1 MACYSTINGSEKH
14 YITKIM
20 RKGVG
25 YITFLLAIL
34 FLQSCES
41 NLKDVQRIYKTTF
54 VPTGEADS
62 INLKYTDSGR
72 VKSILQSLKMV
83 DYSTAKN
90 PFVEF
95 PKSVLVTLIDANGN
109 KTTVVADKAIS
120 YKKTEVIDLI
130 GNVKI
135 QTFDGKVL
143 ETNQLY
149 FDQKNEWFFTEE
161 AFTFKDA
168 DGSYLQG
175 IGIDFS
181 KDFKIFNMQN
191 NNGEVNNM

>member
-1 MACYSTINGSEKH
+1 MTNGSEKR
-14 YITKIM
+14 YIISIM
-20 RKGVG
+20 KKFVELF
-25 YITFLLAIL
+25 TLFLAIL

-72 VKSILQSLKMV
+72 VKSILQSLKMI
-83 DYSTAKN
+83 DYSTAIN

-109 KTTVVADKAIS
+109 KTTVIADKAIS

-135 QTFDGKVL
+135 QTYDGKIL

-161 AFTFKDA
+161 AFTFRDA
-168 DGSYLQG
+168 DGSFLQG
-175 IGIDFS
+175 LGIDFS

>member
-1 MACYSTINGSEKH
+1 MINGSEKH
-14 YITKIM
+14 YITRIMKKI
-20 RKGVG
+20 VE
-25 YITFLLAIL
+25 YIAVFLAIL

-41 NLKDVQRIYKTTF
+41 NLKEVQRIYKTSF

-72 VKSILQSLKMV
+72 VKSILQSLKMI

-95 PKSVLVTLIDANGN
+95 PKAVLVTLIDANGN
-109 KTTVVADKAIS
+109 KTIVVADKAIS

-135 QTFDGKVL
+135 QTYDGKVL
-143 ETNQLY
+143 ATNQLY

-168 DGSYLQG
+168 DGSFLQG

>member
-1 MACYSTINGSEKH
+1 MINGSEKH
-14 YITKIM
+14 YIIKIM
-20 RKGVG
+20 RKRVG
-25 YITFLLAIL
+25 YIAFLLAIL
-34 FLQSCES
+34 LLQSCES

-135 QTFDGKVL
+135 QTYDGKVL
-143 ETNQLY
+143 VTNQLY

>member
-1 MACYSTINGSEKH
+1 MKKFVD
-14 YITKIM
+14 YIFVFVLI
-20 RKGVG
+20 
-25 YITFLLAIL
+25 LL
-34 FLQSCES
+34 LQSCES
-41 NLKDVQRIYKTTF
+41 NLKDVQRIYKTSF

-62 INLKYTDSGR
+62 INLKYTDSGK
-72 VKSILQSLKMV
+72 VKSTVQSLKMV

-95 PKSVLVTLIDANGN
+95 PKSVLVSLYDNNGN
-109 KTTVVADKAIS
+109 RTTVVADKAIS

-135 QTFDGKVL
+135 STYDGKVL

-161 AFTFKDA
+161 SFKFKDA
-168 DGSYLQG
+168 DGSFLQG
-175 IGIDFS
+175 VGIDFS

-191 NNGEVNNM
+191 NNGEVNNLNK

>member
-1 MACYSTINGSEKH
+1 MINGSEKH
-14 YITKIM
+14 YITRIMKKI
-20 RKGVG
+20 VEF
-25 YITFLLAIL
+25 IAFLLAIS

-41 NLKDVQRIYKTTF
+41 NLKDVQRIYKTSF

-72 VKSILQSLKMV
+72 VKSILQSLKMI

-95 PKSVLVTLIDANGN
+95 PKAVLVTLIDANGN
-109 KTTVVADKAIS
+109 KTIVVADKAIS

-135 QTFDGKVL
+135 KTYDGKVL

-149 FDQKNEWFFTEE
+149 FDQKNEWFFTDE
-161 AFTFKDA
+161 AFIFKEA
-168 DGSYLQG
+168 DGSFLQG

-191 NNGEVNNM
+191 NNGEKINM

>member
-1 MACYSTINGSEKH
+1 MINGSEKH
-14 YITKIM
+14 YIIKIM

-25 YITFLLAIL
+25 YIAFLLAIL

-41 NLKDVQRIYKTTF
+41 NLKDVQRIYKTSF

-72 VKSILQSLKMV
+72 VKSILQSIKMI

-135 QTFDGKVL
+135 QTYDGKVL
-143 ETNQLY
+143 VTNQLY

-161 AFTFKDA
+161 AFTFKDT

>member
-1 MACYSTINGSEKH
+1 MKKFVEFILVFT
-14 YITKIM
+14 
-20 RKGVG
+20 
-25 YITFLLAIL
+25 LIL

-41 NLKDVQRIYKTTF
+41 NLKDVQRIYKTSF

-62 INLKYTDSGR
+62 INLKYTDSGK
-72 VKSILQSLKMV
+72 VKSTVQSLKMV

-95 PKSVLVTLIDANGN
+95 PKAVLVTLYDN
-109 KTTVVADKAIS
+109 KNNRTTVVADKAIS
-120 YKKTEVIDLI
+120 YKRTEVIDLI

-135 QTFDGKVL
+135 TTFDGKIL

-161 AFTFKDA
+161 SFMFKDA
-168 DGSYLQG
+168 DGSFLQG
-175 IGIDFS
+175 VGIDFS
-181 KDFKIFNMQN
+181 KDFKVFNMQN
-191 NNGEVNNM
+191 NNGEVNNKK

>member
-1 MACYSTINGSEKH
+1 MINGSEKH
-14 YITKIM
+14 YTTNKMKKI
-20 RKGVG
+20 VE
-25 YITFLLAIL
+25 YISVLFLIL
-34 FLQSCES
+34 FLQGCES
-41 NLKDVQRIYKTTF
+41 NLKDVQRIYKTSF

-62 INLKYTDSGR
+62 IILKYTDSGR
-72 VKSILQSLKMV
+72 VKSTVQSLKMV

-95 PKSVLVTLIDANGN
+95 PKAVLVTLYDDKGN
-109 KTTVVADKAIS
+109 RTTVVADKAIS

-135 QTFDGKVL
+135 TTFDGKIL

-161 AFTFKDA
+161 SFKFNDV

-175 IGIDFS
+175 VGIDFS

-191 NNGEVNNM
+191 NNGEVNNMK

>member
-1 MACYSTINGSEKH
+1 MK
-14 YITKIM
+14 
-20 RKGVG
+20 RFVG
-25 YITFLLAIL
+25 YTLVFALIL

-41 NLKDVQRIYKTTF
+41 NLKDVQRIYKTSF

-72 VKSILQSLKMV
+72 VKSTVQSLKMV

-95 PKSVLVTLIDANGN
+95 PKAVLVTLIDDKGN
-109 KTTVVADKAIS
+109 RTTVVADKAIS
-120 YKKTEVIDLI
+120 YKRTEVIDLI

-135 QTFDGKVL
+135 TTFDGKML

-161 AFTFKDA
+161 SFKFKDA
-168 DGSYLQG
+168 DGSFLQG

-191 NNGEVNNM
+191 NNGEVNNMK

>member
-1 MACYSTINGSEKH
+1 MINGLEKH
-14 YITKIM
+14 YIINKM
-20 RKGVG
+20 KNFVE
-25 YITFLLAIL
+25 YILVFTLIL

-41 NLKDVQRIYKTTF
+41 NLKDVQRIYKTSF

-62 INLKYTDSGR
+62 INLKYTDSGK
-72 VKSILQSLKMV
+72 VKSTLQSLKMI

-95 PKSVLVTLIDANGN
+95 PKAILVTLIDDKNN

-135 QTFDGKVL
+135 TTFDGKVL

-161 AFTFKDA
+161 PFKFKDA
-168 DGSYLQG
+168 DGSFLQG
-175 IGIDFS
+175 VGIDFS

-191 NNGEVNNM
+191 NNGEVNNMK

>member
-1 MACYSTINGSEKH
+1 MKKTVECIA
-14 YITKIM
+14 
-20 RKGVG
+20 
-25 YITFLLAIL
+25 FLLAIL
-34 FLQSCES
+34 SLQSCES
-41 NLKDVQRIYKTTF
+41 NLKDVQRIYKTSF
-54 VPTGEADS
+54 VPSGEADS

-72 VKSILQSLKMV
+72 VKSILQSLKMI
-83 DYSTAKN
+83 DYATAKN

-95 PKSVLVTLIDANGN
+95 PKAVLVTLIDANGN
-109 KTTVVADKAIS
+109 KTIVLADKAIS

-135 QTFDGKVL
+135 ETYDGKVL

-149 FDQKNEWFFTEE
+149 FDQKNEWFFTDE
-161 AFTFKDA
+161 AFIFKEA
-168 DGSYLQG
+168 DGSFLQG

-191 NNGEVNNM
+191 NNGEKINM